1 MSDTT
6 LPPVAG
12 LGLTTAFATGGWSTA
27 FTVTFTEA
35 VEETFPALVTFTVK
49 LRVWLGCPLRMVGA
63 VNVAVAEFALFIVTG
78 VPLV

>member
-1 MSDTT
+1 M
-6 LPPVAG
+6 G
-12 LGLTTAFATGGWSTA
+12 QH
-27 FTVTFTEA
+27 
-35 VEETFPALVTFTVK
+35 LVTFTVK